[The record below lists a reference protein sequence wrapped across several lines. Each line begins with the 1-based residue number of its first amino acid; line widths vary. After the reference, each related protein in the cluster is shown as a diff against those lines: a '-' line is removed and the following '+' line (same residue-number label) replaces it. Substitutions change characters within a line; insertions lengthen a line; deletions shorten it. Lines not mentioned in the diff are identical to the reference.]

1 MFALHDQPSRYSGP
15 EHACGKFGLS
25 NRKPTKN
32 LNLKNSLNKKKAPV
46 DFVRTRMLYW
56 FQWLLFPIIVVFCPI
71 KNTIQSLRPCQR
83 DSKAKSNCCIS
94 IVATYG
100 IGLNGSF
107 NYSTCC
113 FQGNFFQLQG
123 WSHKL
128 TKRCK
133 HYFNTER
140 KCLSRFGEANLTY
153 NILYEIVS
161 FGHLWPA
168 FSMSPC
174 ETTALGF
181 GLLWFLFSFFLGF
194 FRFDHL

>member
-1 MFALHDQPSRYSGP
+1 
-15 EHACGKFGLS
+15 
-25 NRKPTKN
+25 
-32 LNLKNSLNKKKAPV
+32 
-46 DFVRTRMLYW
+46 MLYW

-94 IVATYG
+94 IVATYEIG
-100 IGLNGSF
+100 INGSF
-107 NYSTCC
+107 NYSTYC

-133 HYFNTER
+133 HYFNTEQ
-140 KCLSRFGEANLTY
+140 KCLSRFREANLTY

-161 FGHLWPA
+161 FGLRFPWVPAKQQLW
-168 FSMSPC
+168 
-174 ETTALGF
+174 ALGYYGSCF
-181 GLLWFLFSFFLGF
+181 PSSWVSFDLTIYSA
-194 FRFDHL
+194 LTLTL